1 MAFKQG
7 GDARL
12 VDLTKSTTTPVWKG
26 ECYKVRPW
34 VGGSML
40 CTTTSDE
47 STVIGAAGKTSQ
59 APFSKKSFYIGA
71 TPDLGIVSDDGETS
85 DGGPMRGVRRLRQG
99 EVECFG
105 PVQGG
110 PGR

>member
-71 TPDLGIVSDDGETS
+71 TPDSASCRT
-85 DGGPMRGVRRLRQG
+85 M
-99 EVECFG
+99 
-105 PVQGG
+105 
-110 PGR
+110 GRPPTAAP